1 MVEPPLF
8 AGAVNAT
15 LAWVSPAVAVPI
27 IGALGTTAFTVNVWL
42 TVEAAMKPEP
52 PTWSA
57 LIVQLP
63 AVTKVNAPPEVI
75 VQTPVVAEVNATA
88 RFDVAVAVKVGVVPK
103 FCVPGLAKD
112 IVWLAFGV
120 TEFEAAD
127 AWPVPAPLVAVTV
140 NV

>member
-1 MVEPPLF
+1 VK
-8 AGAVNAT
+8 
-15 LAWVSPAVAVPI
+15 LALPA
-27 IGALGTTAFTVNVWL
+27 
-42 TVEAAMKPEP
+42 
-52 PTWSA
+52 WSA
-57 LIVQLP
+57 LMVQLP
-63 AVTKVNAPPEVI
+63 ADTKVNAPPEVI

-88 RFDVAVAVKVGVVPK
+88 KFEVEVADNVGVVPK

-140 NV
+140 NVYAVPFVRPVTMMGDALPDPVKLPGLDVTV